1 VCRNSQ
7 SGLVINRLTSVLA
20 AKRYA
25 IVSKHKNSTCAIPS
39 PEIVIK
45 HVASG
50 LDLSLSVSHNQYS
63 R

>member
-1 VCRNSQ
+1 VCRNNQ

-39 PEIVIK
+39 PEMNASLYILLFYTSS
-45 HVASG
+45 VA
-50 LDLSLSVSHNQYS
+50 NYKAI
-63 R
+63 